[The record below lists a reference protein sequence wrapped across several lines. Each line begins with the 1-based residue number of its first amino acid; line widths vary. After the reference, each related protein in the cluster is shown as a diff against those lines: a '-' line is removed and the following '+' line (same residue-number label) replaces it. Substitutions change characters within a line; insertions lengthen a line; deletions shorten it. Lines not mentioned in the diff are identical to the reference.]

1 EKEYFASSEKGVVP
15 LEAMAENPRPLA
27 PGEKMGLLVRRD
39 REVEV
44 FEHQRMQRR
53 IHEMSSE
60 RYDFHRLNEVTM
72 TSGLFSF
79 NFDDEEEKAEAPP
92 SFINAENESPEDALA
107 IEEQQKERA
116 IKIERTLA
124 ATEALAA
131 MGWTKEEVDNL
142 MTMVTGKDPLSG
154 LGYDGPLA
162 AFSKVR
168 RNLSDYFH
176 ERVAV
181 VTNPAIDRVR
191 EGDHFSVRVF
201 LGGRPSLAE
210 GGSMRQQ
217 IELKSPILMGAA
229 GDDRS
234 FQAAHAMVAQEFGTC
249 LIDDLAREFRES
261 VVEIGANPF
270 SAEARLKQLR
280 ATHAGVPGGGLT

>member
-1 EKEYFASSEKGVVP
+1 
-15 LEAMAENPRPLA
+15 MQ
-27 PGEKMGLLVRRD
+27 
-39 REVEV
+39 
-44 FEHQRMQRR
+44 QRL
-53 IHEMSSE
+53 HEMSSE
-60 RYDFHRLNEVTM
+60 RYDFHKLNEFTLNS
-72 TSGLFSF
+72 TLFSYSF
-79 NFDDEEEKAEAPP
+79 EDEEEKTAAPP
-92 SFINAENESPEDALA
+92 SFLNAENESPEDALA
-107 IEEQQKERA
+107 IEEQRKERA

-124 ATEALAA
+124 ATDALAA

-201 LGGRPSLAE
+201 LGHRPSLAE

-217 IELKSPILMGAA
+217 IELKSPILMGGA
-229 GDDRS
+229 GGDRD
-234 FQAAHAMVAQEFGTC
+234 FLTAHTM
-249 LIDDLAREFRES
+249 
-261 VVEIGANPF
+261 
-270 SAEARLKQLR
+270 
-280 ATHAGVPGGGLT
+280 